1 MCMTVSMSMCDSM
14 WRCGSEQGWWEE
26 GLEMATG
33 MWMSIRCEYFDK
45 WPDWTLKHFIWH
57 VVDTMGREGGEDE
70 VGWGFGHCVGQ
81 CVAFWSF
88 IWTLVLFH
96 CQLLCW
102 LSRSTPKLS
111 LSLFLYL
118 LPLLTRGGSGCVAVC
133 VNTPECVCL
142 CVSVQPQTKGRL
154 REHIMAN
161 DRLAKSQWTFVTELQ
176 NAQCQRPSM
185 ADTVAAR

>member
-96 CQLLCW
+96 CQLLCR

-111 LSLFLYL
+111 LSLFSSICCLCLRGVGVGVRLYAW
-118 LPLLTRGGSGCVAVC
+118 TRLSVC
-133 VNTPECVCL
+133 VCVRVCN
-142 CVSVQPQTKGRL
+142 PKW
-154 REHIMAN
+154 
-161 DRLAKSQWTFVTELQ
+161 K
-176 NAQCQRPSM
+176 
-185 ADTVAAR
+185 AAFGSTSWRMTD